1 MKLTEVWSAVEAWA
15 EREGALGVGASDLVD
30 HNVELFRKWLAND
43 QEAGMH
49 YLRKNLD
56 VRRNPGE
63 RFPWARS
70 VISFTIPY
78 EPHRPADGSVASH
91 ISRYAQGEDY
101 HFVLDR
107 MLRRLEEALHAVSED
122 IQTRRYVDT
131 GPLSDRSHATQAGLG
146 WIGKNGMLLDQRH
159 GSWFFIG
166 TLLTSLDNDISPRAV
181 TDRCGSCTRCID
193 SCPTDAILPDR
204 TVDSNLCISYLT
216 IEHRGDLPPELE
228 HSLEGNLFGCDICQ
242 EVCPWNREAP
252 AGHEELAPR
261 PEYRDRPI
269 HEMLLISQEGFSTL
283 FRRSAVKRARVAG
296 IRRNAAAILSD

>member
-1 MKLTEVWSAVEAWA
+1 MKLSDVWPAVAAWA
-15 EREGALGVGASDLVD
+15 EREGALGVGASELED
-30 HNVELFRKWLAND
+30 HNVALFRKWLAD
-43 QEAGMH
+43 EQEAGMH

-56 VRRNPGE
+56 VRENPSE

-78 EPHRPADGSVASH
+78 DPHRPADDSVASH

-107 MLRRLEEALHAVSED
+107 MLGRLEEALHAFSED
-122 IQTRRYVDT
+122 IRTRRYVDT

-146 WIGKNGMLLDQRH
+146 WIGKNGMLIDERH

-166 TLLTSLDNDISPRAV
+166 TLLTSLENDILPPVV

-193 SCPTDAILPDR
+193 ACPTDAILPDR

-228 HSLEGNLFGCDICQ
+228 HSLEGNIFGCDICQ
-242 EVCPWNREAP
+242 EVCPWNRKAP

-261 PEYRDRPI
+261 HEYRDRPI
-269 HEMLLISQEGFSTL
+269 HEMLHISQEDFSTL
-283 FRRSAVKRARVAG
+283 FRKSAVKRAKVAG
-296 IRRNAAAILSD
+296 IKRNAAAILSD